1 MSFYKFSFKTI
12 IIIIMALL
20 ASQTKILKENHQIHQ
35 HSFEYIGSGYTQD
48 NGDDICRQA
57 YAKMGGYRTSS
68 NAQSNQRT
76 GGSNGTIIYAH
87 DGAVI
92 NGANHI
98 SYRQPTGECIAD
110 K

>member
-20 ASQTKILKENHQIHQ
+20 ASQTKIIKENHQLHQ
-35 HSFEYIGSGYTQD
+35 HPFQYIGSGYTQD

-68 NAQSNQRT
+68 NIQWGQRSS
-76 GGSNGTIIYAH
+76 GINVIYAH
-87 DGAVI
+87 DGSVI

-98 SYRQPTGECIAD
+98 FYRQPTGECVAD
-110 K
+110 R